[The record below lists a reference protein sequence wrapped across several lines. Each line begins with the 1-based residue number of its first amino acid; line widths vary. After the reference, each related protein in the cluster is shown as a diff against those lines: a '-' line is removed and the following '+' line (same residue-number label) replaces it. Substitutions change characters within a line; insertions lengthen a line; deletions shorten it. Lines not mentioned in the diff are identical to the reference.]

1 MGGPGTLIALF
12 FCFCV
17 SGAALLFGVHALQ
30 KRTEENKGNTLQCVC
45 ICVVVYA
52 LAMTAAAFL
61 MLMN

>member
-17 SGAALLFGVHALQ
+17 SGAALLFGVHVLQ
-30 KRTEENKGNTLQCVC
+30 KLTKENKGNTLQCVC

>member
-17 SGAALLFGVHALQ
+17 SGTALLLGIQALQ
-30 KRTEENKGNTLQCVC
+30 NRTQENKGNTLQCVC